1 MKRAGP
7 LHGTTRGKLQ
17 SPHVSSPAPNS
28 APSVAQTQARFNRST
43 RTHWLH
49 FAPHRARV
57 QELVL
62 TGRPAERA
70 GRFCALGAGNCND
83 LELARLLDAFAD
95 VHLIDI
101 DPRALNAA
109 AERQGVAGSA
119 GLHLHAPLDLTG
131 IADLVS
137 AWTGRSPGVP
147 EVETAV
153 RQSADA
159 AAPDL
164 GGPFDVVLSSCVL
177 SQLVGYAT
185 DALGGKH
192 PAYADLVRAIRG
204 RHLRLMLD
212 LLAPGGIGLL
222 VCDLISSE
230 SVTELPRV
238 PEHELPGL
246 LRKLAGDGRFFSG
259 LYPDALEATLR
270 NDPALAPRV
279 RDVRLLTPWAW
290 RLGPRRTFL
299 VYAMRFRRVA
309 DRILLP

>member
-1 MKRAGP
+1 MPRSSFI
-7 LHGTTRGKLQ
+7 GK
-17 SPHVSSPAPNS
+17 PDA
-28 APSVAQTQARFNRST
+28 SVAQTQARFNRST

-57 QELVL
+57 QELIL

-83 LELARLLDAFAD
+83 LELARLLDAFEE
-95 VHLIDI
+95 VHLVDI

-119 GLHLHAPLDLTG
+119 GLRLHAPLDLTG

-137 AWTGRSPGVP
+137 GWAGRSPSVP
-147 EVETAV
+147 EVDAAV
-153 RQSADA
+153 RQSAA
-159 AAPDL
+159 AGTPDL
-164 GGPFDVVLSSCVL
+164 GGPFDVVLSCCVL

-185 DALGGKH
+185 DALGGRH
-192 PAYADLVRAIRG
+192 PTYAELVRAIRG

-212 LLAPGGIGLL
+212 LLAPGGTGLL

-246 LRKLAGDGRFFSG
+246 LRKLARDGTFFSG
-259 LYPDALEATLR
+259 LYPDALAAAFG

-290 RLGPRRTFL
+290 RLGPLRTFL
-299 VYAMRFRRVA
+299 VYALRFRRA
-309 DRILLP
+309 QAGILIP